1 VSEATKQIS
10 NAWLSENVAE
20 PGSKA
25 LRQESKAAS
34 CDYVKKVND

>member
-10 NAWLSENVAE
+10 NAWLSENVAV

-25 LRQESKAAS
+25 RRQESKAVS
-34 CDYVKKVND
+34 CDYRKKAID